1 LFKENASKQDSLA
14 AVPIGAVSY
23 YSELYVYD
31 MLGLT
36 NKHIARLE
44 IPQTEMGWTGH
55 EKHDGQYILSQKP
68 TYLLLG
74 NIDVTNKPRN
84 PQNRPFIPYFNKYII
99 SINIYGSARKIC
111 SRPT

>member
-1 LFKENASKQDSLA
+1 
-14 AVPIGAVSY
+14 
-23 YSELYVYD
+23 

-84 PQNRPFIPYFNKYII
+84 PQNRPFIPYFNKYIWEREKDMFETDLI
-99 SINIYGSARKIC
+99 FKMYEPRSVEIAPDQYLNFYELKEEYR
-111 SRPT
+111 